1 MPEMHLGS
9 KDTIVN
15 KQGPHC
21 HQIYIL
27 EGIIKKEKYI
37 HTCVHRG
44 RKLLWNKAV

>member
-27 EGIIKKEKYI
+27 EGIIKRKSTYTPVYI
-37 HTCVHRG
+37 EEEIT
-44 RKLLWNKAV
+44 LNKAV